1 MSATG
6 KATLSSRT
14 MATVTAAARTIYRY
28 DASLD
33 DVYARAKEQLDEA
46 TREDF
51 AAPGTIGDAVMVAA
65 RGQRRSLR

>member
-1 MSATG
+1 
-6 KATLSSRT
+6 
-14 MATVTAAARTIYRY
+14 MAPITAAARTIYRY

-51 AAPGTIGDAVMVAA
+51 ATHVTIEDAFMGAA
-65 RGQRRSLR
+65 RGRQGDLR

>member
-1 MSATG
+1 
-6 KATLSSRT
+6 
-14 MATVTAAARTIYRY
+14 MATITAAARTIYRY

-51 AAPGTIGDAVMVAA
+51 AAPGTIEDAVMVAA
-65 RGQRRSLR
+65 RGQQGDLR